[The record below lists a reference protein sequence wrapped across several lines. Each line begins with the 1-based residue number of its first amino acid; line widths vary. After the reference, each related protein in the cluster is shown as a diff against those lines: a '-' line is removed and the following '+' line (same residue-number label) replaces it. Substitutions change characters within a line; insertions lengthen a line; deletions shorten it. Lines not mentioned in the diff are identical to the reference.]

1 MVTKEQAM
9 TATRFIQIAKLDLE
23 PRINYGSMLVTMEK
37 KSDRIIPLAKPNN
50 WRASG
55 KCKTWVSRPE
65 EFKLPI
71 KCGLYESSY
80 LTHENAHLFEVAE

>member
-9 TATRFIQIAKLDLE
+9 TDRNFIQVKKLDGEIKSIPGSISRYFQSNGKTIDLE
-23 PRINYGSMLVTMEK
+23 
-37 KSDRIIPLAKPNN
+37 KPIK

-55 KCKTWVSRPE
+55 KCQTWKTRPE

-71 KCGLYESSY
+71 KFGLYESNY
-80 LTHENAHLFEVAE
+80 LTHENAHLFEVAK

>member
-1 MVTKEQAM
+1 MITKEQAM
-9 TATRFIQIAKLDLE
+9 TASHFKQIARYDGK
-23 PRINYGSMLVTMEK
+23 PMS
-37 KSDRIIPLAKPNN
+37 KPNN

-55 KCKTWVSRPE
+55 KCKTWVTRPE

-71 KCGLYESSY
+71 KFGLYDSSY

>member
-9 TATRFIQIAKLDLE
+9 TATRFIQ
-23 PRINYGSMLVTMEK
+23 VTDTQLLPMANPK
-37 KSDRIIPLAKPNN
+37 N

-55 KCKTWVSRPE
+55 KCKTWVTRPE

-71 KCGLYESSY
+71 KFGLYKSAY
-80 LTHENAHLFEVAE
+80 LTHENACLFEVAE